1 MEHFFL
7 NSAKADKEMQ
17 HKHQPSESWFRP
29 AVFLDR
35 DGTLIEDVGVLHS
48 IEQIQLYPDT
58 IEALRMLQ
66 NNYVLF
72 VITNQPGIAC
82 GELSED
88 QVSHVNAH
96 LHEIFRSKG
105 VFIKDWYVC
114 PHRREDACSC
124 IKPKPEFVLQAQKK
138 YGLDLEKSFVIG
150 DHPHDV
156 LTANQQGVFGLYLL
170 TGHGGRHLTELD
182 NDRLVFHRISDAAE
196 WILNHPGHKE
206 DLRKQI
212 SLCADVIRSG
222 GVAAFPTET
231 VYGLGADIF
240 QSQAVEQ
247 IFKIKGRPHNNPL
260 IVHISD
266 AQQLE
271 DLVTHVPDDALR
283 LARQFWPGPLTL
295 VLPKLD
301 KVPDIV
307 TGGHNTVAVRMPAH
321 TIALEVIRQCRTP
334 LAAPSANR
342 FTCTSPTTAR
352 HVKEQL
358 GDQCKF
364 MIDGGACRVGLESTV
379 ISFTGPV
386 PVVLRPG
393 GLPVDEIES
402 LIGKVQVPPSSPAND
417 CELKSPGMMLHH
429 YAPATR
435 LRACSKIPSACEQQH
450 DIGLLLF
457 KPSERNFSGTVEVL
471 SRSGDAREA
480 AANFFAALRRLDA
493 LGLREI
499 IAEFAPDEGLG
510 YSINNRL
517 AKAAMGRVTLS
528 E

>member
-1 MEHFFL
+1 MSAL
-7 NSAKADKEMQ
+7 KSNSATHCTLQETGI
-17 HKHQPSESWFRP
+17 PVNRP

-48 IEQIQLYPDT
+48 MEQIKLYPDT
-58 IEALRMLQ
+58 IAALRMLHKD
-66 NNYVLF
+66 YLLF
-72 VITNQPGIAC
+72 VITNQCAIAS
-82 GELSED
+82 GELNED
-88 QVSHVNAH
+88 QVNRLNRN
-96 LHEIFRSKG
+96 LHEILLNEG
-105 VFIKDWYVC
+105 IFIQEWYVC
-114 PHRREDACSC
+114 PHRREDDCAC
-124 IKPKPEFVLQAQKK
+124 IKPKPEFVLRAQKK

-156 LTANQQGVFGLYLL
+156 LTANQLGVFGLYLL
-170 TGHGGRHLTELD
+170 TGHGSRHLAELEPD
-182 NDRLVFHRISDAAE
+182 MLVFHRISDAAE
-196 WILNHPGHKE
+196 WIVNHPGHKA
-206 DLRKQI
+206 DLDKQI
-212 SLCADVIRSG
+212 SQCAEVIRNG

-240 QSQAVEQ
+240 QPRAVAQ
-247 IFKIKGRPHNNPL
+247 IFKIKGRPYYNPL
-260 IVHISD
+260 IAHICDTS
-266 AQQLE
+266 QLE
-271 DLVTHVPDDALR
+271 DLVAKVPDDALR
-283 LARQFWPGPLTL
+283 LIKHCWPGPLTL
-295 VLPKLD
+295 VLPKLN

-321 TIALEVIRQCRTP
+321 AIALEIIRQCQTP

-393 GLPVDEIES
+393 GLPMEEIES
-402 LIGKVQVPPSSPAND
+402 WIGKVQTPPVSPANE
-417 CELKSPGMMLHH
+417 CKPLSPGMMLKH
-429 YAPATR
+429 YAPATK
-435 LRACSKIPSACEQQH
+435 LSACSKIPPDFEKQK

-457 KPSERNFSGTVEVL
+457 KPSERTFSGTVEIL
-471 SRSGDAREA
+471 SNSGDLMEA
-480 AANFFAALRRLDA
+480 ATNFFAALRRLDA
-493 LGLREI
+493 MRLREI
-499 IAEFAPDEGLG
+499 VAEFAPEKGLG
-510 YSINNRL
+510 VSINNRL
-517 AKAAMGRVTLS
+517 AKAAMGRLTPG